1 MSRRAAVK
9 ERELGANWPAS
20 EIIFLPIEQLI
31 PHARNARMHS
41 PEQVAQIASS
51 MREFGWVNPILV
63 DEQNIL
69 IAGHGRILAAPQLG
83 WKEAPCMVARVWSE
97 AKKRAYMIADN
108 KLALNATWNIEMLDE
123 ELKSLQVEAFS
134 GDLLGFS
141 AEDLAR
147 LDDDLAQLRF
157 DSNASFEDQTEESDQ
172 DSGSR
177 LAPDQVNLSVPMTV
191 AERALVFEAITAAK
205 IQFGMEQGGPALC
218 QICRLYLNRA

>member
-83 WKEAPCMVARVWSE
+83 WKEAPCMVARDWSE